1 MRALF
6 FSDLHLKKAD
16 TWLPNGLLLQ
26 HKAIDQAL
34 SYAQTNSIETVII
47 GGDISEDHYLD
58 GAALTVL
65 LDLLCK
71 YDTKLDIHIILGN
84 HDIASTDAHSMLPVK
99 KLIQKRRFRTVHLYD
114 KPEHRY
120 IDNTLVNFLP
130 YPHGADSRYRTKK
143 AAVNVAHL
151 EWRGSVRDN
160 GKSRIDDG
168 YYHKSDDTWLIGH
181 LHTPQSV
188 GKHVHYCGT
197 LYQCNFGENL
207 DKSMILFEGD
217 AIGYSIKRIP
227 VVLPYRLLN
236 ITITELSQLDK
247 LPHDLTDLIKLRVL
261 RGIPVPNNLPPNVI
275 KVLGVSEKEEEAPAS
290 NSGLELMGQS
300 FDLALKQHLVCP
312 YVCRIARQVGLLQNT
327 PSDHLTGQSA
337 T

>member
-1 MRALF
+1 MKALF

-16 TWLPNGLLLQ
+16 TWLPNGLILQ
-26 HKAIDQAL
+26 HKAIDRAF
-34 SYAQTNSIETVII
+34 SYAVANNIETVII

-65 LDLLCK
+65 LDLLCR

-84 HDIASTDAHSMLPVK
+84 HDIASTDAHSMFPVK
-99 KLIQKRRFRTVHLYD
+99 KLIQKRRLRTVHLYD
-114 KPEHRY
+114 TPEHRY

-130 YPHGADSRYRTKK
+130 YPHGADSRHRTKK
-143 AAVNVAHL
+143 PAVNVAHL

-181 LHTPQSV
+181 LHTAQSV
-188 GKHVHYCGT
+188 GKRVHYCGT

-217 AIGYSIKRIP
+217 ATDYSIKRIP
-227 VVLPYRLLN
+227 VILPYRLLN
-236 ITITELSQLDK
+236 ITVSDTKQFDK
-247 LPHDLTDLIKLRVL
+247 LPTTLTDLIKLRVL
-261 RGIPVPNNLPPNVI
+261 RHVPVPNNLPPNVI
-275 KVLGVSEKEEEAPAS
+275 KILGVSENEKAESEVK
-290 NSGLELMGQS
+290 SGGELMGQS

-312 YVCRIARQVGLLQNT
+312 YVCRIARQVGLLQNSQ
-327 PSDHLTGQSA
+327 SDQLTS
-337 T
+337 